1 MHAPR
6 RRIFCRDHGEA
17 DACLV
22 CIHLQK
28 GHALGFHEH
37 VDPARPIAREAWC
50 DRCDFWRRR
59 PPALAAIYNFIAG
72 GETII
77 CEHCL
82 ELARIGNE
90 RP

>member
-1 MHAPR
+1 VPK

-17 DACLV
+17 EACRI

-28 GHALGFHEH
+28 GAARGFHE
-37 VDPARPIAREAWC
+37 AAGGSMREAWC
-50 DRCDFWRRR
+50 DRCDFWRRM
-59 PPALAAIYNFIAG
+59 PAPLAEAYAFIAG
-72 GETII
+72 GEIVV

-82 ELARIGNE
+82 ELARIANG